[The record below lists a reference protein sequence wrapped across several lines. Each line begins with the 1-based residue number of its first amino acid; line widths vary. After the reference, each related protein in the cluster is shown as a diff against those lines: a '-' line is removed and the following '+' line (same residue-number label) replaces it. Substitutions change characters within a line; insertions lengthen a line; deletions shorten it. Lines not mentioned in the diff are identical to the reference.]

1 MERVERIVEVRD
13 HVRAARSAGR
23 RVAFVPTMGALHE
36 GHLQLVRRARAEA
49 DLVVAS
55 VFVNPL
61 QFGPTEDFARYPRDE
76 AGDATK
82 ARSAGADLLFMPTA
96 AELYPRPGRVTV
108 LPVGL
113 GDRWEGEV
121 RPGHFAGVLTVVLK
135 LFGIVQPDVAVFGQ
149 KDYQQAAI
157 VRAMVEDL
165 DVPVRVLVEPTVREP
180 DGLAL
185 SSRNRYLDDDERREA
200 LRLPRAL
207 AAVAA
212 AFESGERDVPALLA
226 SGRNVL
232 AHDLVSVDYLAIVDP
247 ASLAPRERATAGDVV
262 LLAARVGRTRLLDNR
277 VLGS

>member
-13 HVRAARSAGR
+13 RVRGARSAGR

-36 GHLQLVRRARAEA
+36 GHLQLLRRARAEA

-82 ARSAGADLLFMPTA
+82 ARAAGADLLFMPA
-96 AELYPRPGRVTV
+96 ADELYPHPGRVTV

-113 GDRWEGEV
+113 GDRWEGQV

-135 LFGIVQPDVAVFGQ
+135 LFGIVQPDVAIFGQ

-165 DVPVRVLVEPTVREP
+165 DVPVRVVVEPTVREP
-180 DGLAL
+180 DGLAR
-185 SSRNRYLDDDERREA
+185 SSRNRYLDGDERREA

-207 AAVAA
+207 AAVAG
-212 AFESGERDVPALLA
+212 AFASGERDVQALLA
-226 SGRNVL
+226 PGRAEL
-232 AHDLVSVDYLAIVDP
+232 AHDLVLVDYFAIVDP
-247 ASLAPRERATAGDVV
+247 ASLEPRARAAAGDVV